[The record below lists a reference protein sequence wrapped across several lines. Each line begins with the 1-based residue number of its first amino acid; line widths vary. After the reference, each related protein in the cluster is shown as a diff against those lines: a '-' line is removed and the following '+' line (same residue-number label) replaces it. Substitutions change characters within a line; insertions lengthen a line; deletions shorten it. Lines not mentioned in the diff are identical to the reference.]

1 MHKRVSAVILALPCF
16 LSLNAHAAGGDD
28 SGRFYAGIATGQS
41 KATLGNSAGER
52 FSSKNHP
59 LPVKLYGG
67 LNLTDYLALEAGF
80 SGATGKYAFDRR
92 LSGSTLEPRLS
103 SRAFYMAVKGTVA
116 VSDRIDLHAKLG
128 AAHSRFEMSDAGVN
142 DRKLSG
148 TKPMFG
154 IGASYKLTENVG
166 ATLEFEH
173 YGTVREKG
181 YQLRK
186 QQLQAGLKFG
196 F

>member
-1 MHKRVSAVILALPCF
+1 MNKHVLAALLALPLFTSFC
-16 LSLNAHAAGGDD
+16 AHAADPDD
-28 SGRFYAGIATGQS
+28 KRAVYIGLATGQS
-41 KATLGNSAGER
+41 RSTLENPAGER

-67 LNLTDYLALEAGF
+67 VELSDYLAIEAGI
-80 SGATGKYAFDRR
+80 SGASGKYEFDRR
-92 LSGSTLEPRLS
+92 LFDTPAEPRLS
-103 SRAFYMAVKGTVA
+103 SHAFYVAVKGTMA
-116 VSDRIDLHAKLG
+116 VSERVDLHAKLG
-128 AAHSRFEMSDAGVN
+128 AAHSRFEMSHAGPS

-154 IGASYKLTENVG
+154 IGASYQFTENLA

-173 YGTVREKG
+173 YGTLREKN
-181 YQLRK
+181 YKLSQR
-186 QQLQAGLKFG
+186 QLQAGLKFG